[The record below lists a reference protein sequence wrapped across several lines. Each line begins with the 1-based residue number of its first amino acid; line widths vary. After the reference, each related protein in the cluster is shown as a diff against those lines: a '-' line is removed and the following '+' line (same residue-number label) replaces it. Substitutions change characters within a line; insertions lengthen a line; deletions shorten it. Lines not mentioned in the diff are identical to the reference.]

1 MFYNI
6 LINKTLPNSEI
17 NHCAVPAD
25 EGLNDLAYAN
35 GWRILVP
42 ALKEK
47 HIAPT
52 IIKREAWEWNLY
64 LYDLANSDLSNFI
77 ADTGDIGLL
86 VDDARFS
93 PYVEDVSDELDEE
106 DQWME
111 LDDPADTADEVV
123 PFDYVE
129 TFHHLNQQ

>member
-6 LINKTLPNSEI
+6 LINKTLPNTEI

-42 ALKEK
+42 ALPERL
-47 HIAPT
+47 IAPT
-52 IIKREAWEWNLY
+52 IIKREGWEWNLY
-64 LYDLANSDLSNFI
+64 LYDLANSDLSNFLI
-77 ADTGDIGLL
+77 PTGELPLL

-93 PYVEDVSDELDEE
+93 QFVEDVADEE
-106 DQWME
+106 EDGEFDEDAM
-111 LDDPADTADEVV
+111 TASL
-123 PFDYVE
+123 E
-129 TFHHLNQQ
+129 TEEIE